1 MINNS
6 DIQYP
11 FTDPAPF
18 EIFDIVRKNKILGV
32 ENNNIYFRIPDSV
45 DGKKYRI
52 LSLSVDNLSDSEHIS
67 DINYAGNCDLYLH
80 TMDKYTLI
88 NSTKNLLK
96 PAEVTSGDP
105 EHVPQKK
112 FSERNLGVSPTCVID
127 NRGKLRR
134 SIGIFTTPIF
144 GALRRFVAW
153 GDQKYG
159 SCDVSLSVVP
169 RGLEANTGINH
180 SINHIDDTL
189 SATEFYAK
197 YAEEE

>member
-1 MINNS
+1 MVKDN

-18 EIFDIVRKNKILGV
+18 EIFDIVRKNSIFSV
-32 ENNNIYFRIPDSV
+32 EDNDIYFRIPDSL

-52 LSLSVDNLSDSEHIS
+52 LSLSVDNISSLEHIS
-67 DINYAGNCDLYLH
+67 DINYAGNCDIYLH
-80 TMDKYTLI
+80 TMDKYTLV

-96 PAEVTSGDP
+96 PA
-105 EHVPQKK
+105 QQK
-112 FSERNLGVSPTCVID
+112 FSEHNSGISSTCVID

-169 RGLEANTGINH
+169 RGLEDNT
-180 SINHIDDTL
+180 SINDTL

>member
-1 MINNS
+1 MSNE
-6 DIQYP
+6 IQYP
-11 FTDPAPF
+11 FADPAPF
-18 EIFDIVRKNKILGV
+18 EIFDIVRKNKIHTVDEFDG
-32 ENNNIYFRIPDSV
+32 EIYFRITDSA
-45 DGKKYRI
+45 DDTKYRVI
-52 LSLSVDNLSDSEHIS
+52 QLS
-67 DINYAGNCDLYLH
+67 INDLHLH

-88 NSTKNLLK
+88 NNSKNLLK
-96 PAEVTSGDP
+96 PSEN
-105 EHVPQKK
+105 
-112 FSERNLGVSPTCVID
+112 FSERALNQNLPVCVVD

-134 SIGIFTTPIF
+134 NIGIFTTPIF

-169 RGLEANTGINH
+169 RGLEDNTSINH